1 MTNRKKLNLLLVLTM
16 AALTIFI
23 FNIPKVSANND
34 ISNDKGLLLDV
45 ARHPMSK
52 DDIIKVIYAAS
63 DSGFDYIDLH
73 LSDNQNCSFIPNF
86 ANGKTDYRFQLS
98 NQDLSE
104 IVEVAKSKDL
114 YIVPDVDMPSHAGA
128 LLKILKENNSEL
140 AKKIIMDGTDDTI
153 NYNDDDAIMFINA
166 IYNQIAD
173 IFSSQDTRYLS
184 IGLDEV
190 AGESTQLASYVNKIN
205 KYQNNNGF
213 QLIVWNDSL
222 LKKEISELDQN
233 VIINYWSQ
241 YGDQTDY
248 IERSNNRISVSD
260 VLSSNHQIINSNQ
273 ENYYKIENIGN
284 PSNED
289 AFIEQFNRYFKPNY
303 FDEVVNKQKNHYTIE
318 NSNNSGS
325 GYLISLWGE
334 NSSNITT
341 EQIILFINKLSQ
353 IN

>member
-45 ARHPMSK
+45 ARHPMRK

-98 NQDLSE
+98 NQDLAE

-140 AKKIIMDGTDDTI
+140 AKQIIMDGTDDTI

-166 IYNQIAD
+166 IYNQIAN

-222 LKKEISELDQN
+222 LKKEISELNQN

-284 PSNED
+284 SSNED

-318 NSNNSGS
+318 NSNNSG
-325 GYLISLWGE
+325 YLISLWGE